1 MTIDAEQLALQK
13 NNLYRDNYRRVMA
26 FLLASVV
33 ITVSLF
39 AVLSYQIITTPKP
52 AYYAT
57 TTTGRVIPLQSLDM
71 PVVTN
76 TYLLQ
81 WAALATRAVYNL
93 DFENYTK
100 QLDNASSYFTPTGWE
115 SLTNAMKSS
124 GAIDSLKNNK
134 LFMAGIVNGPA
145 VILDQE
151 VVHGRYSWRV
161 QLPLLVTY
169 TSASIQQKA
178 HFIITMD
185 IIRVPVIDAAKSIQ
199 INRFSAVR
207 G

>member
-1 MTIDAEQLALQK
+1 
-13 NNLYRDNYRRVMA
+13 MA
-26 FLLASVV
+26 
-33 ITVSLF
+33 I
-39 AVLSYQIITTPKP
+39 LSYQIVTTPKP
-52 AYYAT
+52 AYYPT
-57 TTTGRVIPLQSLDM
+57 TTTGRVIPLQSLDI

-81 WAALATRAVYNL
+81 WAALATRVVYNL

-100 QLDNASSYFTPTGWE
+100 QLDNESSYFTPAGWN
-115 SLTNAMKSS
+115 SLMNAMKSS

-151 VVHGRYSWRV
+151 MVHGCYSWRV

-169 TSASIQQKA
+169 NQC
-178 HFIITMD
+178 
-185 IIRVPVIDAAKSIQ
+185 
-199 INRFSAVR
+199 
-207 G
+207 

>member
-33 ITVSLF
+33 ITVSLL

-124 GAIDSLKNNK
+124 GAI
-134 LFMAGIVNGPA
+134 
-145 VILDQE
+145 
-151 VVHGRYSWRV
+151 
-161 QLPLLVTY
+161 
-169 TSASIQQKA
+169 
-178 HFIITMD
+178 
-185 IIRVPVIDAAKSIQ
+185 IR
-199 INRFSAVR
+199 
-207 G
+207 